1 MAGAEKLTERILSDA
16 RLKAEQHLKRAREE
30 AESIMKSSAEE
41 AEKNRMRML
50 DNAKIEADEARKKM
64 LAAAAL
70 DARKQ
75 KLKVKQEVIDL
86 VFEKAL
92 ERLCSLPEDEYF
104 NILAEMIASIIQNGT
119 AEIVLSSADKQ
130 KYANT
135 FEEKINK
142 LIKDKGSK
150 AVVSLSSETRDI
162 KGGFILKMGNIEVNS
177 SFDAL
182 IKMKRDELEPEIV
195 KVLYK

>member
-1 MAGAEKLTERILSDA
+1 MAGADKLTERIISDA
-16 RLKAEQHLKRAREE
+16 RLKAEQHLKHAHEE
-30 AESIMKSSAEE
+30 ADSILKSSAEE
-41 AEKNRMRML
+41 AERNRMRML

-64 LAAAAL
+64 LSAAAL

-86 VFEKAL
+86 VFQKAL
-92 ERLCSLPEDEYF
+92 EQLCSLPEDEYF

-119 AEIVLSSADKQ
+119 AEIVLCSADKQ
-130 KYANT
+130 KYAGT
-135 FEEKINK
+135 FEQKINK

-150 AVVSLSSETRDI
+150 AVVSLSSKTRDI
-162 KGGFILKMGNIEVNS
+162 KGGFILKMGDIEVNS

-182 IKMKRDELEPEIV
+182 IRMKRDELEPEIV
-195 KVLYK
+195 KILYK